1 MPIKPTAAAALKRLR
16 ALGDPDDAR
25 FLQRFFR
32 TGPGEYGEGDRFL
45 GIRVPDTRRLAR
57 ELQGM
62 PLDQIERL
70 LLDPYHEARLLAVIL
85 LADAY
90 EQGNAA
96 ERDAVF
102 RLYLRN
108 ASRVNNWDLVDVSAP
123 NVVGAH
129 LAARPRARLDKLAR
143 SKNLW
148 ERRIAIVSTQHFI
161 RNRQFDDTLRIAR
174 VLMNDEHDLI
184 HKAVGWMLR
193 EVGKRDRAP
202 LEAFLAE
209 HAHQMPRTMLRYAIE
224 HFSPTERRRY
234 MDARRLAAR

>member
-1 MPIKPTAAAALKRLR
+1 MPASPTAALALKRLR
-16 ALGDPDDAR
+16 ALGDADDAK

-57 ELQGM
+57 ELRGM
-62 PLDQIERL
+62 PLDEIERL
-70 LLDPYHEARLLAVIL
+70 LHDPHHEARLLAVIL
-85 LADAY
+85 LSDAY
-90 EQGNAA
+90 ERGTAA
-96 ERDAVF
+96 ERDAIF

-108 ASRVNNWDLVDVSAP
+108 AKRVNNWDLVDLSAP

-129 LAARPRARLDKLAR
+129 LATRPRARLDTLAR
-143 SKNLW
+143 SRSLW

-161 RNRQFDDTLRIAR
+161 RNREFDDTLRIAR
-174 VLMNDEHDLI
+174 ALLHDEHDLI

-193 EVGKRDRAP
+193 EVGKRERAP
-202 LEAFLAE
+202 LEAFLDE
-209 HAHQMPRTMLRYAIE
+209 HAHEMPRTMLRYAIE
-224 HFSPTERRRY
+224 HFSPADRRRY

>member
-1 MPIKPTAAAALKRLR
+1 MSTKPTAASALKRLR
-16 ALGDPDDAR
+16 ALGDPDDAK

-57 ELQGM
+57 ELRGM

-70 LLDPYHEARLLAVIL
+70 LHDPYHEARLLAVIL

-90 EQGNAA
+90 DRGTSAERNAA
-96 ERDAVF
+96 F

-108 ASRVNNWDLVDVSAP
+108 STRINNWDLVDLSAP

-129 LAARPRARLDKLAR
+129 LATRPRARLDKLAR
-143 SKNLW
+143 SRNLW
-148 ERRIAIVSTQHFI
+148 ERRIAIVATQHFI
-161 RNRQFDDTLRIAR
+161 RNRDFDDTLRIAQ
-174 VLMNDEHDLI
+174 VLLHDEHDLI

-202 LEAFLAE
+202 LEAFLDE
-209 HAHQMPRTMLRYAIE
+209 HAHEMPRTMLRYAIE

-234 MDARRLAAR
+234 MDARRLAR